1 MTTINYNYAANVAA
15 NQITKSERDMDVAM
29 ARLSTG
35 KRINSGQDDPGALSV
50 YSQAIHEGKTARA
63 AAQGVMNGIA
73 MLQTVDAAAAQIEK
87 NMIRMKELAA
97 QAANDA
103 VTAEDRYALDAEF
116 QNLGRDWVRIVA
128 DTKFNNTNVMQ
139 GTDLVI
145 GTGGNATTT
154 IMIDDWRT
162 NALTATTG
170 LGIATGAL
178 VAGTTNSGA
187 GATAGMLSFNA
198 ADIAAA
204 GTAPATGHENI
215 NSAARGLLSFAKLT
229 NMLKYVAESRG
240 TLGANINGLEATY
253 DNLSS
258 QAVAYEASASKIG
271 DANYARETTAL
282 AAHQILSQAATSVLA
297 QANARANTVLTLL
310 K

>member
-1 MTTINYNYAANVAA
+1 
-15 NQITKSERDMDVAM
+15 
-29 ARLSTG
+29 
-35 KRINSGQDDPGALSV
+35 
-50 YSQAIHEGKTARA
+50 
-63 AAQGVMNGIA
+63 
-73 MLQTVDAAAAQIEK
+73 
-87 NMIRMKELAA
+87 
-97 QAANDA
+97 
-103 VTAEDRYALDAEF
+103 
-116 QNLGRDWVRIVA
+116 
-128 DTKFNNTNVMQ
+128 
-139 GTDLVI
+139 
-145 GTGGNATTT
+145 
-154 IMIDDWRT
+154 
-162 NALTATTG
+162 
-170 LGIATGAL
+170 
-178 VAGTTNSGA
+178 
-187 GATAGMLSFNA
+187 MLSFNA

-253 DNLSS
+253 DALSS